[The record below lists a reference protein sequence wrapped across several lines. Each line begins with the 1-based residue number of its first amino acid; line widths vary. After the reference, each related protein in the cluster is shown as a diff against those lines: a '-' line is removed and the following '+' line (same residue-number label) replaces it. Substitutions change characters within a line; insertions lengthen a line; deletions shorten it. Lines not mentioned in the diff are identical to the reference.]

1 MASFTMTLAR
11 PCILPMDRANEQLQ
25 SEEMQKKIQQ
35 QAQAAWTWY
44 IIITVV
50 IVYLVGKNFR
60 NYTNGYIEA
69 EKQA

>member
-1 MASFTMTLAR
+1 MAQPFSREDQLGISLLTL
-11 PCILPMDRANEQLQ
+11 EQLQ

-44 IIITVV
+44 IIIAVV
-50 IVYLVGKNFR
+50 IVYLVCKNFQ

>member
-1 MASFTMTLAR
+1 
-11 PCILPMDRANEQLQ
+11 MDRANEQLL

-44 IIITVV
+44 IIIAVV
-50 IVYLVGKNFR
+50 IVYLVCKNFQ

>member
-1 MASFTMTLAR
+1 MAQPFSREDQLGISLLTL
-11 PCILPMDRANEQLQ
+11 EQLQ

-35 QAQAAWTWY
+35 RAQAAWTWY